1 MRFELCFDLIP
12 AEKGVLLPLSYQYEL
27 SSWLYKVLNY
37 GDPIFSEWLHFK
49 GYISNDKPFKLFTFS
64 NLKIPSFKIDGD
76 LININSKEVRLI
88 ISFLTDDAISP
99 FITGLFKER
108 HLILGNKSHQVAFNV
123 SQVIG
128 QPKPEITET
137 MRFQTISPL
146 FVDEYNP
153 STGNTNH
160 LSPDASNYSTLIHNT
175 LKEKYRAFYKWEPN
189 PEWPETKIIATN
201 KPKSKLI
208 TIKSGT
214 PEMTKIK
221 AYNFQF
227 TVTGH
232 PELITVG
239 YYGGFGR
246 LGSQGFGCVENANKT
261 VEI

>member
-1 MRFELCFDLIP
+1 MRFELVLSLIP
-12 AEKGVLLPLSYQYEL
+12 KERGTLLPLNYQYEL
-27 SSWLYKVLNY
+27 SSWIYKVLNY
-37 GDPIFSEWLHFK
+37 GDPIFSEWLHTM
-49 GYISNDKPFKLFTFS
+49 GYKSKEKPFKLFTFS
-64 NLKIPSFKIDGD
+64 NLEIPTFQLNGDLLKIDSNE
-76 LININSKEVRLI
+76 IKFI

-108 HLILGNKSHQVAFNV
+108 HLVLGNKSHQVAFNV

-128 QPKPEITET
+128 QPKLEIAET

-146 FVDEYNP
+146 FVDEFNP
-153 STGNTNH
+153 STGKTNH
-160 LSPDASNYSTLIHNT
+160 LSPDACNYSALIHNT
-175 LKEKYRAFYKWEPN
+175 LKEKYRAFYNQEPN
-189 PEWPETKIIATN
+189 PEWPETKIIAAN

-208 TIKSGT
+208 TIKSDT

-227 TVTGH
+227 SVTGQ

-246 LGSQGFGCVENANKT
+246 LGSQGFGCVEKLHLQNG
-261 VEI
+261 